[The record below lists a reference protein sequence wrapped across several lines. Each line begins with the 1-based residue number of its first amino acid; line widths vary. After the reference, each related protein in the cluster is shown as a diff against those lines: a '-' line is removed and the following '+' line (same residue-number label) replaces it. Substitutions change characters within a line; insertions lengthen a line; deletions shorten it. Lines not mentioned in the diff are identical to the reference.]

1 MKKKSVRLL
10 VLFTLLLLSACGC
23 QRKKDE
29 QANRLVKDLK
39 ANVWVI
45 EGTDSTDDPKMTLT
59 FSNRKASFNLNF
71 SSIDYSVD
79 DESNSVH
86 MQKFIKQF
94 SKHIK
99 EEFRYTIKGDIM
111 TWKELW
117 SKSDIMSYKVSK
129 KNETIILT
137 PLSEEETTET
147 KNLVLIPY
155 KKNTK

>member
-1 MKKKSVRLL
+1 
-10 VLFTLLLLSACGC
+10 
-23 QRKKDE
+23 
-29 QANRLVKDLK
+29 
-39 ANVWVI
+39 
-45 EGTDSTDDPKMTLT
+45 
-59 FSNRKASFNLNF
+59 
-71 SSIDYSVD
+71 
-79 DESNSVH
+79 
-86 MQKFIKQF
+86 
-94 SKHIK
+94 
-99 EEFRYTIKGDIM
+99 M

>member
-1 MKKKSVRLL
+1 MIIS
-10 VLFTLLLLSACGC
+10 TPASSIAPNLSSGQVHTETNKPCSW
-23 QRKKDE
+23 
-29 QANRLVKDLK
+29 NRLVKDLK
-39 ANVWVI
+39 ANAWVI

-59 FSNRKASFNLNF
+59 FSNRKASFNLDF

-86 MQKFIKQF
+86 MKKFIKQF

-117 SKSDIMSYKVSK
+117 SKSDIMSYKVNK

>member
-1 MKKKSVRLL
+1 MK
-10 VLFTLLLLSACGC
+10 
-23 QRKKDE
+23 
-29 QANRLVKDLK
+29 
-39 ANVWVI
+39 
-45 EGTDSTDDPKMTLT
+45 
-59 FSNRKASFNLNF
+59 
-71 SSIDYSVD
+71 
-79 DESNSVH
+79 
-86 MQKFIKQF
+86 KFIKQF

-147 KNLVLIPY
+147 KNLVIIPY